1 MDVLTPRNH
10 NDSQQAVWFTC
21 MYWKVVIVESN
32 CRTLERVCSHGET
45 QEGDTLSPRNLTLLC
60 PFGFGHQLNFLY
72 RQRICTFPEFN
83 SESSK
88 KSVNDLGNQLNSI
101 TYSKYHPLC
110 NVNRQDG
117 PYKAVK
123 YIHLNL
129 YAI

>member
-1 MDVLTPRNH
+1 MEVNQLFSLLVLKGC
-10 NDSQQAVWFTC
+10 DCWS
-21 MYWKVVIVESN
+21 
-32 CRTLERVCSHGET
+32 LERVCSHGET

-110 NVNRQDG
+110 NIYRQYG
-117 PYKAVK
+117 PCKAVQ